1 MGGQGKQR
9 VVYDP
14 FASEVQADPYPFYAS
29 LRDHA
34 PVYFVDSLDA
44 YAISRYADV
53 RRVMREHV
61 TFSSEAMAE
70 LVARPVNAAG
80 NVAFDAPIDSSISII
95 GRDGEDHTR
104 LRTIANRGF
113 TPPRIAELEHDMR
126 RIVQPFLEGMVAK
139 GGGDL
144 MADFAVPFPTTVIA
158 AMLGVDR
165 ARIADFRRWSE
176 DMILAVFE
184 PMNAEQT
191 AAVAQSAGEMS
202 EYLDGVFEARAANP
216 TGDLVSLLVA
226 AEAEGGA
233 LTREELGV
241 FAFTLLVAGS
251 ITTAYL
257 IGNSVMQLVENPA
270 LLAAVR
276 EDLDLVEP
284 LIEESLRFEAPTQLM
299 FRTATVPVEIAGTA
313 IPQGATLVA
322 LLGAANRDG
331 RAFPDA
337 DTFDITRTGGAEHI
351 AFGQGAHHCLGAA
364 LARIEAR
371 IAIGELLRTGVPL
384 EPAGPM
390 QRVTSVAFRGPITMP
405 LRFA

>member
-1 MGGQGKQR
+1 MA
-9 VVYDP
+9 YDP
-14 FASEVQADPYPFYAS
+14 FAAEVKADPYPFYEY

-34 PVYFVDSLDA
+34 PVFYVESLDA
-44 YAISRYADV
+44 YAISRHADV
-53 RRVMREHV
+53 RRVMRENT

-70 LVARPVNAAG
+70 LVSRPVTAAG
-80 NVAFDAPIDSSISII
+80 NVAFDAEIDRSISII
-95 GRDGEDHTR
+95 GRDGEDHAR

-113 TPPRIAELEHDMR
+113 TPRRIAKLEHDMR
-126 RIVQPFLEGMVAK
+126 TIVQPFLAGMVAK
-139 GGGDL
+139 GGADL

-158 AMLGVDR
+158 AMLGVDPS
-165 ARIADFRRWSE
+165 RIADFRRWSE

-191 AAVAQSAGEMS
+191 AAVARSASEMS
-202 EYLDGVFEARAANP
+202 EYLDAVFEARAAKP
-216 TGDLVSLLVA
+216 TDDLVSLLVA

-257 IGNSVMQLVENPA
+257 IGNAVMQLVENPT

-276 EDLDLVEP
+276 DDLDLVEP
-284 LIEESLRFEAPTQLM
+284 LIEESLRFESPTQMM
-299 FRTATVPVEIAGTA
+299 FRTATMPVEIAGVA
-313 IPQGATLVA
+313 LPQGARLVA
-322 LLGAANRDG
+322 LLGAANRDD
-331 RAFPDA
+331 RAFPDP
-337 DTFDITRTGGAEHI
+337 DTFDISRTGGAEHI
-351 AFGQGAHHCLGAA
+351 AFGLGAHHCLGAA

-371 IAIGELLRTGVPL
+371 IAIVELLRTGMPL

-390 QRVTSVAFRGPITMP
+390 ERVTSVAFRGPIAMP